1 MLISLSPEHNR
12 GVSRILDSIAI
23 ISISQ
28 AQGEVVAVA
37 VKQTNTDIKLIVASN
52 NTLPA
57 STIIHLK
64 SVWDILKRLCQDYQD
79 YNVVPDHTKYPKRPS
94 TKSTKPRLCPMIL
107 RFNNQKLRRQIS
119 KHFMDFVSINQK
131 VAKKRGL
138 KPMSTQLKALRPA
151 LDLDALSDKFW
162 AYVWTAHCPLDLW
175 ESDSLYLFH
184 YSYVAKHAA
193 LSGPSLANVIAAP
206 L

>member
-1 MLISLSPEHNR
+1 MVRREVSQDSFLRPNIPCTCMLMSLSPEYNR
-12 GVSRILDSIAI
+12 GVSRILDSIAN

-37 VKQTNTDIKLIVASN
+37 LQQTNTDIKLIVASN

-57 STIIHLK
+57 STIIYLK

-119 KHFMDFVSINQK
+119 KYFMDFVSINRLPK
-131 VAKKRGL
+131 SV
-138 KPMSTQLKALRPA
+138 
-151 LDLDALSDKFW
+151 D
-162 AYVWTAHCPLDLW
+162 
-175 ESDSLYLFH
+175 
-184 YSYVAKHAA
+184 
-193 LSGPSLANVIAAP
+193 
-206 L
+206 